1 VVCYLVLWRPPRHDG
16 DFCFIHERSLKM
28 QACVIGAGVIGC
40 AVALE
45 LRRRGIDV
53 TVIDKNGDAGH
64 GSTAASCGIV
74 RRFYSQPGMIAMA
87 HEGWHIWADWRAF
100 VGDIEGELIEFPRPG
115 MVFIPPRLD
124 ASVLAT
130 AGEMQRLGIKAH
142 VLTRTEAATR
152 FPFLDLT
159 SFYPATPVD
168 DPRFFEPSTQPL
180 EGVVWEEDAGYVVFP
195 ALAAQNLRQA
205 AARAG
210 VEFRFH
216 QEVAA
221 ITPGATRRFAVRLA
235 SGAALAMDVVV
246 NVAGPHSAIVNRMA
260 GVTLPLETRP
270 LRREVHAQANP
281 LFESGESLPIV
292 GDLDGGIY
300 FRPESRGRDI
310 IVGSTDPQC
319 DVLEFIDDPD
329 TVDRGVTQLYR
340 ERQSLRL
347 MKRVPAVTMGRPR
360 GVADLYDVTVQDW
373 YPIVDRTD
381 LPGYYVCIGTS
392 GSSFKTAPVLGMLT
406 AQIIDACEHGRDTDA
421 TPLQFELPHIGRT
434 IDTHFLARHR
444 GALQTTATVIG

>member
-1 VVCYLVLWRPPRHDG
+1 
-16 DFCFIHERSLKM
+16 M

-45 LRRRGIDV
+45 LRRRGVAV

-64 GSTAASCGIV
+64 GSTSASCGIV

-87 HEGWHIWADWRAF
+87 HEGWHIWADWRSF

-115 MVFIPPRLD
+115 MLFIPARLD
-124 ASVLAT
+124 ESVLAT
-130 AGEMQRLGIKAH
+130 TGEMQRLGIKAH
-142 VLTRTEAATR
+142 VLTHAEAKTR
-152 FPFLDLT
+152 FPFLDLS
-159 SFYPATPVD
+159 SFHPATPVD
-168 DPRFFEPSTQPL
+168 DPRFFEPSTQQL
-180 EGVVWEEDAGYVVFP
+180 EGIVWEEDAGYIVFP

-205 AARAG
+205 ATRAG

-216 QEVAA
+216 QQVTA
-221 ITPGATRRFAVRLA
+221 ITPGATQRFDVRLA
-235 SGAALAMDVVV
+235 SGATLATDVVV

-260 GVTLPLETRP
+260 GVTLPLETRA

-281 LFESGESLPIV
+281 LFESGVSLPIV

-340 ERQSLRL
+340 ERQSMRL
-347 MKRVPAVTMGRPR
+347 MKRLPAATLGRPR

-406 AQIIDACEHGRDTDA
+406 AQLIEACENGCDIDAA
-421 TPLQFELPHIGRT
+421 PWQFELPRIGRT
-434 IDTHFLARHR
+434 VDTRFLSRHR

>member
-1 VVCYLVLWRPPRHDG
+1 
-16 DFCFIHERSLKM
+16 M

-45 LRRRGIDV
+45 LRRRGVAV

-64 GSTAASCGIV
+64 GSTSASCGIV

-87 HEGWHIWADWRAF
+87 HEGWHIWADWRSF

-115 MVFIPPRLD
+115 MLFIPARLD
-124 ASVLAT
+124 ESVLAT
-130 AGEMQRLGIKAH
+130 TGEMQRLGIKAH
-142 VLTRTEAATR
+142 VLTHAEAKTR
-152 FPFLDLT
+152 FPFLDLS
-159 SFYPATPVD
+159 SFHPATPID
-168 DPRFFEPSTQPL
+168 DPRFFEPGTQPL
-180 EGVVWEEDAGYVVFP
+180 EGIVWEEDAGYIVFP

-205 AARAG
+205 ATRAG

-216 QEVAA
+216 QQVTA
-221 ITPGATRRFAVRLA
+221 ITPGATQRFDVRLA
-235 SGAALAMDVVV
+235 SGATLATDVVV

-260 GVTLPLETRP
+260 GVTLPLETRA

-281 LFESGESLPIV
+281 LFESGVSLPIV

-329 TVDRGVTQLYR
+329 TLDRGVTQLYR

-347 MKRVPAVTMGRPR
+347 MKRLPAATLGRPR

-406 AQIIDACEHGRDTDA
+406 AQLIEACENGRDTDV
-421 TPLQFELPHIGRT
+421 TPLHFELPRIGRT
-434 IDTHFLARHR
+434 VDTRFLSRHR

>member
-1 VVCYLVLWRPPRHDG
+1 
-16 DFCFIHERSLKM
+16 M

-45 LRRRGIDV
+45 LRRRGIAV

-64 GSTAASCGIV
+64 GSTSSSCGIV
-74 RRFYSQPGMIAMA
+74 RRFYSQPGMIALA
-87 HEGWHIWADWRAF
+87 HEGWHIWADWRTF
-100 VGDIEGELIEFPRPG
+100 VGDITGELIEFPRPG
-115 MVFIPPRLD
+115 MVFIPPKLD
-124 ASVLAT
+124 ENVLAT
-130 AGEMQRLGIKAH
+130 ASEMQRLGIKAH
-142 VLTRTEAATR
+142 VLTHAEAAAR

-159 SFYPATPVD
+159 AYYPTTPVD
-168 DPRFFEPSTQPL
+168 DPRFFEPGTRQL
-180 EGVVWEEDAGYVVFP
+180 DGVIWEEDAGYVVFP
-195 ALAAQNLRQA
+195 ALAAQNLREA
-205 AARAG
+205 ATRAG

-221 ITPGATRRFAVRLA
+221 ISPGTTRRFAVRLA
-235 SGAALAMDVVV
+235 SGATLATDVVV

-281 LFESGESLPIV
+281 LFESGVSLPIV

-319 DVLEFIDDPD
+319 DALEFIDDPD
-329 TVDRGVTQLYR
+329 TVDRSVTQLYR

-347 MKRVPAVTMGRPR
+347 MKRVPAVTLGRPR

-406 AQIIDACEHGRDTDA
+406 AQIIDACESGRDTDV
-421 TPLQFELPHIGRT
+421 TPLQLELPRIGRT
-434 IDTHFLARHR
+434 VDTRFLARHR

>member
-1 VVCYLVLWRPPRHDG
+1 
-16 DFCFIHERSLKM
+16 M

-45 LRRRGIDV
+45 LQRRGVGV

-64 GSTAASCGIV
+64 GSTSASCGIV

-87 HEGWHIWADWRAF
+87 HEGWHIWADWRSF
-100 VGDIEGELIEFPRPG
+100 VGDIEGDLIEFPRPG

-124 ASVLAT
+124 ESVLTT

-142 VLTRTEAATR
+142 VLSYAEAKAR
-152 FPFLDLT
+152 FPFLDLS

-168 DPRFFEPSTQPL
+168 DPRFFEPSTRQV

-205 AARAG
+205 AVRAG

-216 QEVAA
+216 QRVTA
-221 ITPGATRRFAVRLA
+221 IEAGASTRFRVQLA
-235 SGAALAMDVVV
+235 SGAALAVDVVV

-270 LRREVHAQANP
+270 LRREVHAQTNP
-281 LFESGESLPIV
+281 LFESGVSLPIV

-319 DVLEFIDDPD
+319 DVLEFVDDPD
-329 TVDRGVTQLYR
+329 AVDRSVTQLYR
-340 ERQSLRL
+340 QRQSLRL
-347 MKRVPAVTMGRPR
+347 MKRMPSVTMGRPR

-406 AQIIDACEHGRDTDA
+406 AQIIDACEHGCDTDVA
-421 TPLQFELPHIGRT
+421 PLQFTLSRIGRT
-434 IDTHFLARHR
+434 VDTRFLARHR

>member
-1 VVCYLVLWRPPRHDG
+1 
-16 DFCFIHERSLKM
+16 M

-45 LRRRGIDV
+45 LRRHGMDV

-142 VLTRTEAATR
+142 VLTRAEAAAR